1 MTTILGF
8 IYKCL
13 SSSYCTVPAQ
23 MYDNIASLQFDLGG
37 NGETMAK
44 ALVSAEGEMMT
55 LRQPVAAEG
64 RVEEWM
70 TKVLLEM
77 RRTNKLITKEAIFY
91 YSHQKS
97 RYSRAITITLAQN
110 QTLV

>member
-1 MTTILGF
+1 
-8 IYKCL
+8 
-13 SSSYCTVPAQ
+13 
-23 MYDNIASLQFDLGG
+23 MYDNIASLQFDVGS

-44 ALVSAEGEMMT
+44 ALVSAEGEVMT
-55 LRQPVAAEG
+55 LKQAVSAEG
-64 RVEEWM
+64 RVEDWM

-97 RYSRAITITLAQN
+97 R
-110 QTLV
+110 